1 MTISTSSVDLV
12 ADGAVAKKTK
22 ARAPVT
28 SRTHGTS
35 PRFELPGGAVGFVES
50 STVVPLVTIALSLR
64 SGSLADA
71 QGKDGLSRIT
81 ARMMRRGCKG
91 MTSSE
96 VESAV
101 DRLGGEIGFDVGPS
115 TISLHAQ
122 VIRRNLQPFIEL
134 LGRILGTPTFDPEE
148 LARLK
153 RETVAEL
160 LETRDNDRALASLA
174 FRRAL
179 FAGHPYARSAAGRAI
194 SVETIT
200 REEVLATYARRFV
213 QSDIVLGFAGA
224 ITAEEAVTLGGR
236 LVRSLPEGPH
246 VETVLTDPTPPSG
259 RRLVFVD
266 KPERTQTQILI
277 GSLGTHP
284 RDPDHYPLIAATAV
298 FGGTFTSR
306 MMREIRSKRGW
317 SYGTSARL
325 SIEKKRHA
333 FVMGAFPAAA
343 DCAPCIA
350 LELKLLEDFTRD
362 GITARELA
370 FIKNYL
376 IRSHAFEIDTAPKRL
391 GQVLEVELLDL
402 PADYH
407 TKYLEHIREVT
418 LESANAAVAQ
428 RLSAENLVV
437 VVLGTAGEIL
447 EAVTKAIPSLAG
459 HKVEPFDK
467 D

>member
-1 MTISTSSVDLV
+1 MTTTASPAAPPTGKAKKRAPASHVSTS
-12 ADGAVAKKTK
+12 T
-22 ARAPVT
+22 
-28 SRTHGTS
+28 
-35 PRFELPGGAVGFVES
+35 RFALPGGAVGFVES
-50 STVVPLVTIALSLR
+50 STVLPLVSLSLSLR
-64 SGSLADA
+64 SGALADPD
-71 QGKDGLSRIT
+71 GKDGLSRIT

-91 MTSSE
+91 MTSPE
-96 VESAV
+96 IESAV

-115 TISLHAQ
+115 TISLHGQ

-134 LGRILGTPTFDPEE
+134 IARILGTPTFDPEE

-160 LETRDNDRALASLA
+160 LETRDNDRALAGLA

-179 FAGHPYARSAAGRAI
+179 FAGHPYSRTAAGRPA

-200 REEVLATYARRFV
+200 REDVLATYARRFV
-213 QSDIVLGFAGA
+213 QSDMVLGFAGA
-224 ITAEEAVTLGGR
+224 ITEEEAKTLGSA
-236 LVRSLPEGPH
+236 LVRSVPEGPR
-246 VETVLTDPTPPSG
+246 VETALSDPTPPIG
-259 RRLVFVD
+259 RRLYFVD

-277 GSLGTHP
+277 GALGTHP
-284 RDPDHYPLIAATAV
+284 RDPDHHPLVAATAV

-325 SIEKKRHA
+325 SIERKRHA
-333 FVMGAFPAAA
+333 FTMGAFPAAA
-343 DCAPCIA
+343 DCAPCVA
-350 LELKLLEDFTRD
+350 LELTLLEDFAKD
-362 GITARELA
+362 GITPRELA

-376 IRSHAFEIDTAPKRL
+376 VRSHAFEVDTAPKRL
-391 GQVLEVELLDL
+391 GQALEVELLDL

-407 TKYLEHIREVT
+407 TGYLDHVRAVT
-418 LESANAAVAQ
+418 LETANAAVRD

-437 VVLGTAGEIL
+437 VVVGTASEIL
-447 EAVTKAIPSLAG
+447 EPVLKAIPNL
-459 HKVEPFDK
+459 VEHSVQPFDR